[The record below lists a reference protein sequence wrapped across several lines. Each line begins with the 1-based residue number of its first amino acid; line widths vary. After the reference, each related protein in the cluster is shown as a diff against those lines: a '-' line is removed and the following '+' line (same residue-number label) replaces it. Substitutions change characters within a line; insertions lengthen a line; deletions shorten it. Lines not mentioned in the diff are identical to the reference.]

1 MARTKA
7 FDQAV
12 ALQKAMHIFWDKGFG
27 GASMSDLTEAMGLS
41 RSSLYETFGDKQDLF
56 HQALDRYIRNME
68 MKRTRIL
75 TSAASARQGLRD
87 YLQGAVNFVL
97 NEEHPVGCFYTNTS
111 IAMNPDKRVQA
122 LMKQATE
129 EQEEDFYRSMVK
141 AKTSGEIGS
150 DKDPRA
156 LAKYFVG
163 LIRGI
168 SVVARIYKDRKTLE
182 DIMNVGLTVLD

>member
-7 FDQAV
+7 FDQDA
-12 ALQKAMHIFWDKGFG
+12 ALQKAMHIFWDKGFDG
-27 GASMSDLTEAMGLS
+27 TSMSDLTETMGLS

-56 HQALDRYIRNME
+56 HQALDHYIRNME
-68 MKRTRIL
+68 IRRARML
-75 TSAASARQGLRD
+75 SSAASAKQGLRD

-97 NEEHPVGCFYTNTS
+97 NKEHPIGCFYTNTS

-129 EQEEDFYRSMVK
+129 KQEEDFYRCMVK
-141 AKTSGEIGS
+141 AKQNGEIGP
-150 DKDPRA
+150 DKDPRV